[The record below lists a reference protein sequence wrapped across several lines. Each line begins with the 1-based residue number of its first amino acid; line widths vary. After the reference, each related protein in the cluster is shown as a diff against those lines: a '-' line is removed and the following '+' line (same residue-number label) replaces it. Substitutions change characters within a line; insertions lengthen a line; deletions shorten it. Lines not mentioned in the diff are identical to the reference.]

1 MASPD
6 MMSDEFDRQSCLDDV
21 ILVVRIIAGCSLSPP
36 TPLSAHG
43 GFGGRGVVWGSSLEA
58 ALDLLQG
65 PRQRGA
71 PKTWAVSGDV
81 TIMMCGLLVL
91 LQWRRKKPS
100 STNGRRQKTPRPR
113 DEFVMLL

>member
-6 MMSDEFDRQSCLDDV
+6 MMSDEFDRQSRLDDV
-21 ILVVRIIAGCSLSPP
+21 ILTVGIIAGCSLSPLLP
-36 TPLSAHG
+36 CLPMGVSA
-43 GFGGRGVVWGSSLEA
+43 GVVWFGGPPLEA
-58 ALDLLQG
+58 AQDSLQG

-91 LQWRRKKPS
+91 LQWRRRKPS
-100 STNGRRQKTPRPR
+100 SPQLSSIENPTRAR
-113 DEFVMLL
+113 